1 MGKNKEVK
9 QEMKLWRDDFGLTMN
24 VMIPTHWCIVQKDK
38 VHIKFTSKEAKEL
51 FGAIQ
56 DAVEDG
62 EVTPKELTN
71 IIKEARDVKD
81 AALSIAKLIARK

>member
-1 MGKNKEVK
+1 MDWELIVPIILTILLLIAGGFIK
-9 QEMKLWRDDFGLTMN
+9 KL
-24 VMIPTHWCIVQKDK
+24 
-38 VHIKFTSKEAKEL
+38 SKEAKEL

-56 DAVEDG
+56 NAVEDG